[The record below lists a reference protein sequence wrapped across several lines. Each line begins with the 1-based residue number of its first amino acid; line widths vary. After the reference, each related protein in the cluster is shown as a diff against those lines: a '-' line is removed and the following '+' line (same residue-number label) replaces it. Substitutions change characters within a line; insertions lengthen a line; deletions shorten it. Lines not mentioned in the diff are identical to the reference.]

1 MDAPHLDKAPAAR
14 VSLPVI
20 QYVDPVKTN
29 MESVAAAILQAY
41 EPQLA
46 PPIAAHMIT
55 INQGSV
61 TFKIREVPQVG
72 FLEHK
77 MNNVTFSRDFFRKA
91 QAYICGKG
99 DEPVVTNQNDLVCLE
114 YLFFLNYTAKK
125 NSEANKIFNFFVRY
139 PEFQGARLVRAYVMF
154 DIYPDVPAHEVRKAI
169 DFAQQGD
176 PDSIELFIL
185 SIELYRQTDEI
196 EKEMYERMK
205 MGAKLNNGDFHKLV
219 LRNCHK
225 PQALYAIL
233 DVATRV
239 AQNQLGKDFVEEHKI
254 MCLLSEQKFQ
264 EVLEGANKH
273 LKMHKPHSQNVL
285 FAKLLALLRL
295 GHVEE
300 AEKFVRKSHFI
311 DKSIPKALM
320 ASARGNAL
328 EALKHFYQF
337 FYDSRGMDVY
347 FWVILEFCLVY
358 QEITYKFDR
367 VIMDRLTWASQV
379 DLHSLK
385 VWQALLRSQL
395 APGSPVA
402 TDQIRTTLERLA
414 FLDRSHGHE
423 YHFTLAKLLAQRGP
437 EEHLDAVLEEL
448 TEVIVKGRVNDETF
462 IENFT
467 TFVIANK
474 KSLFCDSLFSF
485 LYFKNRNEKTVMNF
499 ADVIVKK
506 SDPERALIILEDYMR
521 QHTHSLQLKKFTLS
535 ILCCIEKYQEAAFL
549 AQQVLAV
556 DRNYPA
562 GLLAVGFTA
571 HKQKD
576 FAKAIDH
583 LERISTTDEM
593 MAGKIDIV
601 LFDCYISSEDI
612 DNAGKIIE
620 RSGDIIPEVL
630 LERFAHLTATRASE
644 VSSSTVTREQPTEEP
659 KEPIAREPVVDTK
672 PSVIPPAQSE
682 PRVPSAQP
690 EIVRNKVHQP
700 PVHHQPLKHDIT
712 RLDKNARL
720 ADWLNNP
727 GAIPKCTID
736 EEMYP
741 QAKSA
746 NPAPILDTRE
756 YEIDKRLNP
765 VEFNRLED
773 ARQAL
778 IQIGDLLKQEKDY
791 VSDKPEAAGNFL
803 FPRTLMYHVMK
814 FGEALAPTGRNQK
827 DITQVFKDTIQ
838 THILSTKLISN
849 LRQAMRHEFYRVDM
863 NKLKIFCDKLVKSTV
878 LQNIECYQKDAVP
891 KIVKGKD
898 IVKVHFYVR
907 TTLAVE
913 QDLMNNDAVDYG
925 KKALF
930 ELSEMDRIGAKLGIS
945 EIAKLNFYLN
955 GFKMAIC
962 NIEESLKRLGIQDDP
977 ELRDIF
983 YYGNRF
989 AHEMSEDPTLY
1000 VNEEISVNRL
1010 GSIINKAERIRLR
1023 ITEIVSRHNGKK

>member
-1 MDAPHLDKAPAAR
+1 MDASHLDKVNGSR
-14 VSLPVI
+14 VAFTEV
-20 QYVDPVKTN
+20 QTVEAVKTN
-29 MESVAAAILQAY
+29 VEAVAAAILQAVNIN
-41 EPQLA
+41 PTQ
-46 PPIAAHMIT
+46 PIAPQMIT

-61 TFKIREVPQVG
+61 TFKIREVPEVG
-72 FLEHK
+72 YLEHK
-77 MNNVTFSRDFFRKA
+77 MHNVTFNRDFFRKA

-99 DEPVVTNQNDLVCLE
+99 DEPLVTSQNDLVCLE
-114 YLFFLNYTAKK
+114 YLFFLNYTANK
-125 NSEANKIFNFFVRY
+125 NSEANKISNYFIRY
-139 PEFQGARLVRAYVMF
+139 PEFQGARLVRAYVLF
-154 DIYPDVPAHEVRKAI
+154 DIYPVVPAQEVRKAI
-169 DFAQQGD
+169 ELAQEGD

-205 MGAKLNNGDFHKLV
+205 MDAKLNNGDFHKLV

-225 PQALYAIL
+225 PKALYAIL
-233 DVATRV
+233 DVATKV
-239 AQNQLGKDFVEEHKI
+239 AQSQLDKDFIEEHKI

-273 LKMHKPHSQNVL
+273 LKMRKPQSQNVL
-285 FAKLLALLRL
+285 FAKLVALLRL

-320 ASARGNAL
+320 ASARGNTH
-328 EALKHFYQF
+328 EAFKHFYQF
-337 FYDSRGMDVY
+337 FYDCRAMDVY
-347 FWVILEFCLVY
+347 FWVVLEFCLVY
-358 QEITYKFDR
+358 QDITYKFDR
-367 VIMDRLTWASQV
+367 VITDRLKWASQV
-379 DLHSLK
+379 DLHSLE
-385 VWQALLRSQL
+385 VWQALLRSQI
-395 APGSPVA
+395 AHGSPVA
-402 TDQIRTTLERLA
+402 TDEIRATAERLA
-414 FLDRSHGHE
+414 FLDRSHWYE
-423 YHFTLAKLLAQRGP
+423 YYFTLANLLAQRGP
-437 EEHLDAVLEEL
+437 EEHLDASLQEL
-448 TEVIVKGRVNDETF
+448 TEVIVQGRVKDETF

-467 TFVIANK
+467 TFVMANK
-474 KSLFCDSLFSF
+474 KSLLCDSLFSF
-485 LYFKNRNEKTVMNF
+485 LYFRNKNEKTVMDF
-499 ADVIVKK
+499 ANVMVRKG
-506 SDPERALIILEDYMR
+506 DPERALIILEDYMR
-521 QHTHSLQLKKFTLS
+521 QHTHSLQLKKYTVS

-549 AQQVLAV
+549 AKQILAV
-556 DRNYPA
+556 DRNFPA
-562 GLLAVGFTA
+562 GLVAVGFTA

-576 FAKAIDH
+576 YAKAIDH
-583 LERISTTDEM
+583 LERISTRDETM
-593 MAGKIDIV
+593 VGKIDMV
-601 LFDCYISSEDI
+601 LFDCYISIEDL
-612 DNAGKIIE
+612 DKARQVIE
-620 RSGDIIPEVL
+620 RSGDIIPAVL
-630 LERFAHLTATRASE
+630 LEKFAHLAATRSSE
-644 VSSSTVTREQPTEEP
+644 VSSPNVTLEQPTKEEP
-659 KEPIAREPVVDTK
+659 KEPIARESVLEST
-672 PSVIPPAQSE
+672 PSLIPPAQSE
-682 PRVPSAQP
+682 TRVPSAEP

-741 QAKSA
+741 QAKAPA
-746 NPAPILDTRE
+746 NPVPVLDTKE
-756 YEIDKRLNP
+756 YEIDKRLSP
-765 VEFNRLED
+765 TEFNRLED

-791 VSDKPEAAGNFL
+791 VSDKPAAAGNFL

-827 DITQVFKDTIQ
+827 DISQVFRDTIQ

-863 NKLKIFCDKLVKSTV
+863 NKLKGFCDKLVKSTV
-878 LQNIECYQKDAVP
+878 LKNIECYQKDAAP
-891 KIVKGKD
+891 KLVKGKD
-898 IVKVHFYVR
+898 IVMVHFYVR
-907 TTLAVE
+907 TNIAVE
-913 QDLMNNDAVDYG
+913 QELMHGDEVDYA

-930 ELSEMDRIGAKLGIS
+930 ELSEMDRIGAKLGIA

-962 NIEESLKRLGIQDDP
+962 NTEECLKRLKIQDDR

-1023 ITEIVSRHNGKK
+1023 ITEMVKS